1 MVYYYPFHSR
11 REMPYFWKTATV
23 NPYTKINVIY
33 QFKGFVWDIALII
46 PAKTKGI
53 TDYMY
58 IVDWKVS
65 KAKNKKICLTLVSKF
80 DTNWPNIEQVIM
92 SCAIWHSCEWE
103 GYGLFSLIIIQ
114 KLSPSNL

>member
-58 IVDWKVS
+58 IVD
-65 KAKNKKICLTLVSKF
+65 
-80 DTNWPNIEQVIM
+80 
-92 SCAIWHSCEWE
+92 
-103 GYGLFSLIIIQ
+103 
-114 KLSPSNL
+114 